1 MATPLLITVFL
12 LYIAMIGHNLLMS
25 PHWVTVASQSV
36 QGSPKGKFIVG
47 QNPWITTSNEVLDPV
62 TPNPLPLEGHSADAE
77 WSGADLPQR
86 GIPVPDHTDRLGR
99 VAAPALG
106 VLSVVG
112 VHGGSGESTLARW
125 LVGRAT
131 NHCWPVRDGAA
142 PDVLLCARTNASGMA
157 AARMAAREWA
167 SSEVAV
173 TLIGLVLIEDMP
185 GRLPKQLRQQ
195 ARHVAGG
202 VPYTWLM
209 PYSQTLRF
217 EDTLAAEPPVEV
229 RPILNAIA
237 NHLTR
242 K

>member
-1 MATPLLITVFL
+1 MFL

-36 QGSPKGKFIVG
+36 QGSPKGQFIVG
-47 QNPWITTSNEVLDPV
+47 QNPWITTTRDDPNLDASDLP
-62 TPNPLPLEGHSADAE
+62 PLQEHSDAAM
-77 WSGADLPQR
+77 WSGVDLPQP
-86 GIPVPDHTDRLGR
+86 GIPIPDHADRLGR
-99 VAAPALG
+99 VAAHAAG
-106 VLSVVG
+106 MISVVG
-112 VHGGSGESTLARW
+112 VHGGSGESTLAQW

-131 NHCWPVRDGAA
+131 NHCWPVREGAA

-195 ARHVAGG
+195 AQHVAGG

-217 EDTLAAEPPVEV
+217 EDTLATEPPIEV
-229 RPILNAIA
+229 RPVLNAIA

-242 K
+242 KQES